1 MDRKIEEMR
10 AKFAQIFRREPEWE
24 AHAPGRVNLIGEHT
38 DYNGCP
44 VLPMALERDF
54 TALFSGREDGEIR
67 IRNLDPSFPPRH
79 FTAAREIPPYETG
92 DWGNYCKAGV
102 QAMTAR
108 AEGAAG
114 PRAEEGIPGP
124 EYRGMDVLLCGRI
137 PPAAGLSSSSA
148 LVVVSGLMY
157 CTVNGLNVPYP
168 ELAGI
173 LAEGEQYVGTKGG
186 GMDQAAS
193 LLSEKGKA
201 LKIDFHPFGYRT
213 VDIPAGC
220 TVIVADTLVQAPK
233 TRETMDK
240 YNLRTI
246 ECALGVELLARAFSR
261 AVTSRG
267 EPAGKVNLRL
277 LGDITEENLGMPW
290 DDIWNI
296 IEEALH
302 EGPYSVSE
310 VAAALP
316 MPAEKVKERFFI
328 RKDGSLLPEPEQGLK
343 IRSRVIHIL
352 KERER
357 VEESAEALEQG
368 DLVRF
373 GELMDDSHASC
384 RDLYEI
390 SCPELD
396 RLASDLRA
404 AGALGARLTGAGFGG
419 CAVGLA
425 RDDKA
430 EEIIAGVK
438 KRYYCDYL
446 GSEERAAV
454 FPCKPG
460 PGARVN
466 RL

>member
-1 MDRKIEEMR
+1 MRSRFIREFGRK
-10 AKFAQIFRREPEWE
+10 PEWE

-54 TALFSGREDGEIR
+54 TAHFSSRDDGKIR
-67 IRNLDPSFPPRH
+67 FHNLDPLFPPRI
-79 FTAAREIPPYETG
+79 FETAGEIKPYETG

-108 AEGAAG
+108 AERAG
-114 PRAEEGIPGP
+114 GSGPGQR
-124 EYRGMDVLLCGRI
+124 YRGMDVLLSGRI

-148 LVVVSGLMY
+148 LVVISALMFNA
-157 CTVNGLNVPYP
+157 VNGIVVPFP

-193 LLSEKGKA
+193 LLSEEGKA
-201 LKIDFHPFGYRT
+201 LKIDFYPFGYRT
-213 VDIPAGC
+213 VDMPGDC

-246 ECALGVELLARAFSR
+246 ECALGVELLNRAFAER
-261 AVTSRG
+261 AHSMQR
-267 EPAGKVNLRL
+267 LRL
-277 LGDITEENLGMPW
+277 LGDITEENLGMHW
-290 DDIWNI
+290 DGIWKVIN
-296 IEEALH
+296 ETLH
-302 EGPYSVSE
+302 PNPYSVSE
-310 VAAALP
+310 LAAELAT
-316 MPAEKVKERFFI
+316 PAAKIREEFFA
-328 RKDGSLLPEPEQGLK
+328 RKDGSMLPEPEEGLK
-343 IRSRVIHIL
+343 IRSRVTHIL
-352 KERER
+352 EER
-357 VEESAEALEQG
+357 VRVEASAAALEKG

-373 GELMDDSHASC
+373 GELMVDSHRSC

-404 AGALGARLTGAGFGG
+404 SGALGARLTGAGFGG
-419 CAVGLA
+419 CAIGLT
-425 RDDKA
+425 RDRDA
-430 EEIIAGVK
+430 EEIIEEVK
-438 KRYYCDYL
+438 KRYYRDYL
-446 GSEERAAV
+446 GAEERAAV

-460 PGARVN
+460 SGARVS